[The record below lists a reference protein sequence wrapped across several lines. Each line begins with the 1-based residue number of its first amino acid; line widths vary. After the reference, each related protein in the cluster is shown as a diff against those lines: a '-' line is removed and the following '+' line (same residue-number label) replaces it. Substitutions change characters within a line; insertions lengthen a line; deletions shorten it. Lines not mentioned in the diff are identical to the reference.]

1 MSYIS
6 LLSAAEKQPLL
17 QEKDDDDEEE
27 EQEQEQETKKEFSTP
42 PNSKKNLD
50 QAFREA
56 STASTTDQTTPPQ
69 PPTSTDDDDNH
80 CSCSDNEQQWI
91 LQDRHN
97 ARLKRLDID
106 QKQNLL
112 QMQTE
117 HEHDLQSIGCILLN
131 KHAVHSDRL
140 KCQQQLYQIQD
151 KFTKLFKVAPS
162 EQETTNSLLYRFY
175 ETRAAFADLQHP
187 LRELNDAVD
196 TQNGEMN
203 KIRNKVNAYTAQMI
217 ATLTTY
223 LNLWNSTHHKNA
235 TTYNEVLSA
244 QLAHNKKILK
254 KMDEFRD
261 LLHEA
266 PTQTSTLVAFLPN
279 TSVEQLER
287 DGNDIMTTCLSYE
300 AELSSSRHAYYQ
312 LFRQLTQCQQKTGI
326 VKEKKKNN
334 KNEPITRYSSRAPTL
349 HKFQPM
355 TNLTTPKAYTLE
367 SQV

>member
-80 CSCSDNEQQWI
+80 CSCSDNEQQWKTKPTP
-91 LQDRHN
+91 N
-97 ARLKRLDID
+97 ANRTRTRL
-106 QKQNLL
+106 
-112 QMQTE
+112 
-117 HEHDLQSIGCILLN
+117 
-131 KHAVHSDRL
+131 AVDRL
-140 KCQQQLYQIQD
+140 YP
-151 KFTKLFKVAPS
+151 V
-162 EQETTNSLLYRFY
+162 EQARSALGPAQMPTTTVPNTGQVHQTVQSRAQRTETTNSLLYRFY

-326 VKEKKKNN
+326 VKEKKRTT

>member
-1 MSYIS
+1 MSYLS

-17 QEKDDDDEEE
+17 QEKDDDDEE
-27 EQEQEQETKKEFSTP
+27 EQEQETKKEFSTP

-50 QAFREA
+50 QAFQEG

-69 PPTSTDDDDNH
+69 PPTSTDDDDH
-80 CSCSDNEQQWI
+80 CSCNDNEQEWSI
-91 LQDRHN
+91 TDDNSDVIIENSDVHDDHDDDRKDVIIRELKIKLKVLQDRHN

-131 KHAVHSDRL
+131 KHAVHSDLL

-162 EQETTNSLLYRFY
+162 EQETTNSLLYRFH

-187 LRELNDAVD
+187 LTELNDALD
-196 TQNGEMN
+196 TQNNQMN
-203 KIRNKVNAYTAQMI
+203 KICNKVNAYTSQMI

-235 TTYNEVLSA
+235 TIYNEALPA
-244 QLAHNKKILK
+244 QLAHDKKILK
-254 KMDEFRD
+254 KMEED
-261 LLHEA
+261 
-266 PTQTSTLVAFLPN
+266 AF
-279 TSVEQLER
+279 SYFS
-287 DGNDIMTTCLSYE
+287 IFTTCPRATPCPPPPPT
-300 AELSSSRHAYYQ
+300 AEGR
-312 LFRQLTQCQQKTGI
+312 F
-326 VKEKKKNN
+326 
-334 KNEPITRYSSRAPTL
+334 RAPRPNISPT
-349 HKFQPM
+349 KPNYSNNIPSARIYN
-355 TNLTTPKAYTLE
+355 TN
-367 SQV
+367 SMIQ